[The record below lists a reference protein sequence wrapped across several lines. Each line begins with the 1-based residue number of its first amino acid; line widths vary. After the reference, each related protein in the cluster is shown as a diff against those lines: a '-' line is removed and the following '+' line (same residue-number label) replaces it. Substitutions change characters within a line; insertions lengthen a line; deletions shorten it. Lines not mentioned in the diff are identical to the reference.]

1 MKNKFYIKE
10 ELMGGEK
17 CYMIYQRIF
26 LFFGSFYERWNS
38 KDYAQ
43 IRLKELLK

>member
-10 ELMGGEK
+10 ELIRGEK
-17 CYMIYQRIF
+17 YYIIYQRIF

-38 KDYAQ
+38 EGFAE
-43 IRLKELLK
+43 IRLKKLLK